1 MKEDLLLTKADKLL
15 ELGKLQ
21 EAKEEYLNNNQ
32 KTHAAF
38 VAILDQNIPEALELY
53 LSAPHSAA
61 KKWGL
66 FLCDF
71 FTNPKRA
78 IPSPGVLAFRLYF
91 ETTFSYCHEFGLTD
105 YVKKFSDYANA
116 LVMLYP
122 EYISDMEKVGRKV
135 PLDLPDALS

>member
-1 MKEDLLLTKADKLL
+1 MNSDLLLTKADKLL
-15 ELGKLQ
+15 EEGKLQ
-21 EAKEEYLNNNQ
+21 EAKTEYLKENK
-32 KTHAAF
+32 KTQAAF
-38 VAILDQNIPEALELY
+38 AALLSENIPEALELY

-91 ETTFSYCHEFGLTD
+91 ETTYSYSVRFGLNN
-105 YVKKFSDYANA
+105 YVENFEAYAHN

-122 EYISDMEKVGRKV
+122 EYLSDMEKTRKLNP
-135 PLDLPDALS
+135 PLN